1 MVPNSA
7 ILECDTSKSSTEKWF
22 MDMTEDHSAESN
34 EQRQEWFL
42 SVPSHSQDWFSSLK
56 ADPLFE
62 ESLNQ

>member
-22 MDMTEDHSAESN
+22 MDMTDDHSAESN
-34 EQRQEWFL
+34 EPRQEWFL
-42 SVPSHSQDWFSSLK
+42 NVLCHSQDWFNSQQ

-62 ESLNQ
+62 EFLNQ